1 MYIQC
6 SLEPNID
13 SQDAKVKLQLFD
25 TNVANSATWRNI
37 RYSIALTSEQ
47 YSEYSTANLGS
58 RLTPD

>member
-1 MYIQC
+1 ME
-6 SLEPNID
+6 LNID